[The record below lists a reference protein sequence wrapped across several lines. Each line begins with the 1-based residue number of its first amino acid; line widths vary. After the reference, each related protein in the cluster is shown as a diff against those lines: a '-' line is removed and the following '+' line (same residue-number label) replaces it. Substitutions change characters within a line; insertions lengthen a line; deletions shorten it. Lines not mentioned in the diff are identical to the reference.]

1 MEMELVE
8 SALKGDTVAGA
19 ASFAMKEQAM
29 KAERIGEAAD
39 VIEAACCCGIPEMVA
54 YATDILQGLSVE
66 AAGFMEL
73 ARTAESISTVV
84 RFGSIRHLDSTPLL
98 PVLNQMFLRACLV
111 FLNSCSCDS
120 QAEKGVM
127 EAMEQVNSLC
137 LHHDFLDG
145 ERFVRLLME
154 AASRDDLNTGISG
167 FAAAILLERG
177 RMEEEELS
185 RQVHRR
191 LSKGIPAEL
200 GAGWFAGLSK
210 KNRYALIARL
220 DLWRELSAYMDTLDD
235 QEFKRALV
243 FLRRAFADFNSREKL
258 DVAENLGEI
267 WQVNTAQAGE
277 ILNGPLKGEEMEL
290 VDSLAGFD
298 FDDI

>member
-1 MEMELVE
+1 
-8 SALKGDTVAGA
+8 
-19 ASFAMKEQAM
+19 
-29 KAERIGEAAD
+29 
-39 VIEAACCCGIPEMVA
+39 
-54 YATDILQGLSVE
+54 
-66 AAGFMEL
+66 MEL
-73 ARTAESISTVV
+73 AGTAQSISAVV
-84 RFGSIRHLDSTPLL
+84 RFGNIRHLDSTPLL

-111 FLNSCSCDS
+111 FLNSCTCGS

-127 EAMEQVNSLC
+127 EAMDQLNSLC
-137 LHHDFLDG
+137 LHHDFLDE
-145 ERFVRLLME
+145 ERFIRLLAE
-154 AASRDDLNTGISG
+154 TASRDDLNTGISG

-177 RMEEEELS
+177 RMEEGELS
-185 RQVHRR
+185 RQVRRR
-191 LSKGIPAEL
+191 LSRGIPAEL

-243 FLRRAFADFNSREKL
+243 FLRRAFADFSSREKL

-290 VDSLAGFD
+290 LDSLDGFD